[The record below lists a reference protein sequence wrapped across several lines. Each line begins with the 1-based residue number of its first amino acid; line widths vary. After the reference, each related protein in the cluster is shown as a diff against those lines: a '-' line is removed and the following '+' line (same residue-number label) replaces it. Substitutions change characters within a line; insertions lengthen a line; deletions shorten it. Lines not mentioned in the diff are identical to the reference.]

1 MTAASST
8 FPGILLAASAGG
20 VHAAVA
26 QLSPEQ
32 LPAGAVLVRVEYTT
46 LNYKDALAICRG
58 APVVRAFPMVPG
70 VDLAGVV
77 ESSTDPRFAP
87 GDHVLANG
95 WGLGESHWGG
105 FARYARVP
113 GDFLL
118 KVPANLNTRQTM
130 AIGTAGYTAM
140 LCLMALERSGLTPA
154 RGEVLVTGASGGVG
168 SVAIALLAGQGY
180 TVTASTGRLAESEYL
195 QALGAAQVID
205 RAELS
210 RPGKPLQ
217 KERWAAAVD
226 SVGGTTLA
234 NVCAS
239 LKYRGLVAACGLAQG
254 LEFPAT
260 VAPFILRGVSL
271 LGIDSARAPFAER
284 TVAWERL
291 SHELDTAKLELASR
305 QIGLDEVIPAAAD
318 LLAGKVRGRLVVRLR

>member
-1 MTAASST
+1 MNAVPSP
-8 FPGILLAASAGG
+8 FPGILVSAHEGG
-20 VHAAVA
+20 VQAT
-26 QLSPEQ
+26 LSALSLEQ
-32 LPAGAVLVRVEYTT
+32 LPAGTVLVRVEYST

-58 APVVRAFPMVPG
+58 APVVRSFPMVPG

-77 ESSTDPRFAP
+77 ESSSDPRFAP
-87 GDHVLANG
+87 GDAVLANG
-95 WGLGESHWGG
+95 WGLGESQWGG
-105 FARYARVP
+105 LARYARVP

-118 KVPANLNTRQTM
+118 KIPAGLNARRAM

-140 LCLMALERSGLTPA
+140 LCLMALERAGLTPD

-168 SVAIALLAGQGY
+168 GVAIALLAGRGY
-180 TVTASTGRLAESEYL
+180 AVTASTGRLAERGYFRT
-195 QALGAAQVID
+195 LGAARVID

-210 RPGKPLQ
+210 APGKPLQ
-217 KERWAAAVD
+217 KERWAGAID

-239 LKYRGLVAACGLAQG
+239 TKYRGLVAACGLAQG

-271 LGIDSARAPFAER
+271 LGIDSVRAPLAER
-284 TVAWERL
+284 TVAWDRL
-291 SHELDTAKLELASR
+291 SRELDGAKLELTAR
-305 QIGLDEVIPAAAD
+305 EIGLDQAIAAAAD
-318 LLAGKVRGRLVVRLR
+318 LLAGKVRGRLVVRL